1 MALLTLKFLQSIA
14 MSLLG
19 LWSLV
24 FYHDCYLVSFS
35 VINALFLC
43 NLVICCVFHLADI
56 YGMMTTRWA
65 LPQVLGSHW

>member
-24 FYHDCYLVSFS
+24 FYRDCYLMSFL
-35 VINALFLC
+35 VINALFTSLQSGHLLC
-43 NLVICCVFHLADI
+43 LS
-56 YGMMTTRWA
+56 
-65 LPQVLGSHW
+65 LG